1 MIFVLQLCD
10 RSFGGEIMQ
19 GVLGVIYEAVID
31 VLKILP
37 FLFITYLVMEY
48 IEHRVS
54 DKSKKAIEKS
64 GKFGPIIGGV
74 LGIIPQCG
82 FSVSAT
88 NFYAGRVITIR
99 HINCNIFIY
108 I

>member
-1 MIFVLQLCD
+1 MQ
-10 RSFGGEIMQ
+10 EILNLIMDA
-19 GVLGVIYEAVID
+19 VKNVIG
-31 VLKILP
+31 ILP
-37 FLFITYLVMEY
+37 FLFVTYLVMEY

-82 FSVSAT
+82 FSVSAA

-99 HINCNIFIY
+99 NINCNIFIY

>member
-1 MIFVLQLCD
+1 M
-10 RSFGGEIMQ
+10 MQ
-19 GVLGVIYEAVID
+19 DILGVIYDVVID
-31 VLKILP
+31 MLKIIP

-54 DKSKKAIEKS
+54 DKSKQAIEKS
-64 GKFGPIIGGV
+64 GKFGPIIGGLLGV
-74 LGIIPQCG
+74 LPQCG

-99 HINCNIFIY
+99 NINCSIFIY